1 MFKSL
6 LDKLGK
12 LMIKLQIQQIKLPI
26 FSDSQIKRVHATFEG
41 QVQGVGFRVEVGQL
55 ATRLGLTGWV
65 RNLPNSN
72 VEAEIQG
79 EKEKIDFL
87 LASLKEHKRIN
98 INNISIKK
106 IRIKDDDLAFDIL
119 I

>member
-6 LDKLGK
+6 MDKLGK
-12 LMIKLQIQQIKLPI
+12 LLIKFQIQQIQLPI
-26 FSDSQIKRVHATFEG
+26 FTDSKIKRIHATFEG

-65 RNLPNSN
+65 RNLANAN

-87 LASLKEHKRIN
+87 LSSLKKHKRIHVEN
-98 INNISIKK
+98 VFTKK
-106 IRIKDDDLAFDIL
+106 IPLKEKEESFDIL